1 MNEKALKTQEQFN
14 FNNPYILHYT
24 AYNTMNNSAQQ
35 PTGMFQQNNVA
46 MNFQNQNDFP
56 LQ

>member
-46 MNFQNQNDFP
+46 MNYQNQNDFP